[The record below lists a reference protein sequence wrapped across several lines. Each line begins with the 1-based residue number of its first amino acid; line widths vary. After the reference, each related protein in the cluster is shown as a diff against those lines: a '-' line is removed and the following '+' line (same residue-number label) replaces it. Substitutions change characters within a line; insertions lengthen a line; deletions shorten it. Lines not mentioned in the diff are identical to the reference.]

1 MPKGATEEPSLETH
15 PTDEGKDQSLKPKNA
30 SFAQRV
36 EGCWRLEARTDTHF
50 EIIRKKISQGK
61 RINTVLSLNDFRF
74 LENFRGVEHKANY

>member
-36 EGCWRLEARTDTHF
+36 EGC
-50 EIIRKKISQGK
+50 
-61 RINTVLSLNDFRF
+61 
-74 LENFRGVEHKANY
+74 